1 MVLTITI
8 AAALLLEAHSYT
20 SLRAILNSY
29 SLTSELWSL
38 SAIDQIFHF
47 ITSGSIGGLPPIVLM
62 IIIFVVGLIVG
73 YLVHLFLKIAI
84 IAAIIL
90 FVVAYF
96 GFFGLSLSVLKN
108 YATQY
113 GSIVYQYGALII
125 GILPLSIGFIIGLII
140 GFVLS

>member
-1 MVLTITI
+1 L
-8 AAALLLEAHSYT
+8 
-20 SLRAILNSY
+20 
-29 SLTSELWSL
+29 ELWIL
-38 SAIDQIFHF
+38 GAIDQVFHF
-47 ITSGSIGGLPPIVLM
+47 ITSGNIGGLSPLVLM
-62 IIIFVVGLIVG
+62 IIVFVIGLIIG

-96 GFFGLSLSVLKN
+96 GFFGLSLSTLKN

-125 GILPLSIGFIIGLII
+125 GILPISIGFIVGVII
-140 GFVLS
+140 GFVFSK